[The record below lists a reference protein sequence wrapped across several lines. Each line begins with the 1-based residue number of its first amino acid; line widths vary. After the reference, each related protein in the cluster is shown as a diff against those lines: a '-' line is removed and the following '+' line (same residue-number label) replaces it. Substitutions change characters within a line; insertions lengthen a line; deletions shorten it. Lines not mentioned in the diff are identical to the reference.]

1 MKGII
6 MAYWANVENGIVTQ
20 VLVVDDSIIDGQ
32 NYLANELK
40 LNGVWVQTSYNT
52 RGGKHF
58 DPDGQPDN
66 GIALNMNYA
75 GIGYSW
81 DGIGFAA
88 PQPFPSWTL
97 NKKTYEWNPPVA
109 YPTDGKP
116 YFWNESTKIWILQTT
131 LVTESAPTASA

>member
-1 MKGII
+1 
-6 MAYWANVENGIVTQ
+6 MAHWAEVENGIVKQ
-20 VLVVDDSIIDGQ
+20 VLVVDNEIIDGQ
-32 NYLANELK
+32 DYLANQ
-40 LNGVWVQTSYNT
+40 LNFGGTWIQTSYNT
-52 RGGKHF
+52 RGGIHYSPVINQ
-58 DPDGQPDN
+58 PDG

-97 NKKTYEWNPPVA
+97 NKETYEWNPPVA

-116 YFWNESTKIWILQTT
+116 YFWDESTKIWT
-131 LVTESAPTASA
+131 LAPDA